1 MTAAPSPREL
11 QVLQLVAKGCTNKEI
26 AKALGIGYQ
35 TVLQHLRSLRVKL
48 DTNPRCALVAAG
60 FRAGLLA

>member
-11 QVLQLVAKGCTNKEI
+11 QVLQLVAAGATNKEI
-26 AKALGIGYQ
+26 ARELGIGYQ
-35 TVLQHLRSLRVKL
+35 TVLQHLRGLRVKL
-48 DTNPRCALVAAG
+48 DTNPRCALVTAG